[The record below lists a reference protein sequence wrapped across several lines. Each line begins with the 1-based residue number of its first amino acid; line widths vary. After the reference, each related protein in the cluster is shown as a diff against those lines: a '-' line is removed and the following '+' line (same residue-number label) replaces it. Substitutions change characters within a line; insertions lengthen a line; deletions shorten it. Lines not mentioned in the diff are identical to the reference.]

1 MYLSRLLLLFAVWAW
16 SAAVERRVNEMQ
28 RNRFWDVASDVKGWG
43 ISSWSFSV
51 TLVCD
56 SWIYRS
62 SFSFFKKHGYS
73 PLDFCVLKWSWFS
86 IKPLFPRLHC
96 CQIIAFCDTSTSTTS
111 SRKRQ
116 QLFSMMPVFSLL
128 RVTRCFHI
136 WISWSQ
142 LHVCLLDT
150 FSYLPESYYYSHSLL
165 QVQEKKKK
173 RKMRESSGV
182 F

>member
-1 MYLSRLLLLFAVWAW
+1 
-16 SAAVERRVNEMQ
+16 MQ

-62 SFSFFKKHGYS
+62 SFSFFTLGFLCFEMIMILYKAPFSKTALLSNYRILWYFNLNNKFKK
-73 PLDFCVLKWSWFS
+73 
-86 IKPLFPRLHC
+86 
-96 CQIIAFCDTSTSTTS
+96 
-111 SRKRQ
+111 KRQ

-173 RKMRESSGV
+173 EKRERVLGFSNVICSRWLCLISYTRLISN
-182 F
+182 